1 MRAMAA
7 ATSHR
12 VSALL
17 VTQPFDSALLW
28 AAQARWSM
36 CAMAAAFARRATAL
50 LVAQAFDGAALGSA
64 GTLVNAGVTTRQR
77 AARQL
82 CSLLSHPLAR
92 GSEQRRHAHQCV
104 QWRRLLHAAWKLCS
118 SLNRARARCFG
129 QSRHARQ
136 CVLAA
141 ASASRGL
148 LCSPFDRS
156 IERCFRQRRHARQC
170 VRWRRHQRVA

>member
-7 ATSHR
+7 ATACR
-12 VSALL
+12 VAALL

-36 CAMAAAFARRATAL
+36 CAMAAAFARPATTL

-104 QWRRLLHAAWKLCS
+104 QWRRHLHAARQLCS
-118 SLNRARARCFG
+118 SPKRSIARCFG
-129 QSRHARQ
+129 
-136 CVLAA
+136 
-141 ASASRGL
+141 
-148 LCSPFDRS
+148 
-156 IERCFRQRRHARQC
+156 QRRHARQC
-170 VRWRRHQRVA
+170 KRYDTTARREAALLVTQPSVSALF